1 MSARRVFFFP
11 HAHPSK
17 YIFFLFIFFFFL
29 FFFFSFFLFSTLTV
43 LRYPGPASY
52 EKGAVESQPQYSPI
66 PGPGYSSG
74 ALLQMA
80 ETHTHHD
87 PMPPS
92 IRPND
97 YQTLISNDQNL
108 KIRMARNVQDADKD
122 TSAVVTDADKEST
135 NKNKKLVDELMS
147 MGVKPSDVQFLD
159 TGALSGAAVGG
170 GVAASAGVSGVGGLR
185 KNFATSA
192 IDTIDARANDEAAAA
207 SAAPLLT
214 ASAKTESAL
223 AAEYDAAHD
232 PYLGLRPEDSRS
244 ALSTTSLLETS
255 IKIKSKA
262 KGFSLASMAGAAAGG
277 AAAMGVGINCPD
289 GMPFCRKALRRIGK
303 RSLARRERRDA
314 KNQEMSETMASVDV
328 VIQDLKKDTRYFGSM
343 ELQTFQQ
350 SIQKIVSEYLHDYSD
365 EEICSDIGMCSVG
378 NNPGQLP
385 IAKSAFDTIRL

>member
-1 MSARRVFFFP
+1 
-11 HAHPSK
+11 
-17 YIFFLFIFFFFL
+17 
-29 FFFFSFFLFSTLTV
+29 
-43 LRYPGPASY
+43 
-52 EKGAVESQPQYSPI
+52 
-66 PGPGYSSG
+66 
-74 ALLQMA
+74 
-80 ETHTHHD
+80 
-87 PMPPS
+87 MPPS

-122 TSAVVTDADKEST
+122 TSSSIVTDADKEST
-135 NKNKKLVDELMS
+135 MKNKKLVDELMS

-170 GVAASAGVSGVGGLR
+170 GVAAASAGVGSGVGGLR
-185 KNFATSA
+185 KKFVTSA
-192 IDTIDARANDEAAAA
+192 IDTINARANSAVAAAA

-232 PYLGLRPEDSRS
+232 PYLGLRPEDSS
-244 ALSTTSLLETS
+244 SSLLATSLLETS

-262 KGFSLASMAGAAAGG
+262 KGFSLASMGGALAGG
-277 AAAMGVGINCPD
+277 AAAMGLGINCPD

-314 KNQEMSETMASVDV
+314 KNQEMSETMASVDL
-328 VIQDLKKDTRYFGSM
+328 VIQDLKKDTKYFGSM
-343 ELQTFQQ
+343 ELRTFQRQ
-350 SIQKIVSEYLHDYSD
+350 IQKIVSEYLHDYSD

-385 IAKSAFDTIRL
+385 ISKSAFDTIRL